1 MYYGLMISVIMFNV
15 SHNQLQIEQM
25 KSAILFKPSSTPP
38 EDQRLDMMNY
48 NFLLEIKSKI
58 HIMTPLL

>member
-15 SHNQLQIEQM
+15 NHNQPQIEQM
-25 KSAILFKPSSTPP
+25 QSVILFKPSSTPP

-48 NFLLEIKSKI
+48 NFILEIKSRI
-58 HIMTPLL
+58 HIMTPLS